1 MVLTNNKLSYYKNEE
16 DRRIYKEAIPAT
28 ILRFILKSIFTS
40 ASSIVGHQKQ
50 GSWRNLSNVP
60 TDPYFS
66 SLVPEPVN

>member
-40 ASSIVGHQKQ
+40 ACSIVGHQKQ
-50 GSWRNLSNVP
+50 GSLRNLS
-60 TDPYFS
+60 
-66 SLVPEPVN
+66 